1 MKTKLPSLAILQVA
15 DTGPLDSLVVMLNS
29 VGIFCALPN
38 YLLQGELRR
47 LGCDS
52 VLSVDDL
59 VRSGSYDPP
68 RETLPIVGPKDMER
82 RDVLF
87 VDIKAQKN
95 HAKVTKRWPHLAYR
109 QLWYRIN
116 GGKPEHVINTKGDHG
131 DEVNPPCPVL
141 TPNQWYGK
149 GWVDTTTDDNKI
161 FRTNSPCKSYSCWP
175 PFVAINDYD
184 PSTRWT
190 HSWERPICLV
200 HNVVGWGY
208 GPLTDKFREMGVAL
222 HGERSPDG
230 LLKHREVP
238 TRLSKCLAYVHLKIS
253 DAPGYALYEALAAG
267 CPVICTRK
275 LIWKCRMQELL
286 IPNVTC
292 LVFDKETHAP
302 FSTEDL
308 VQCEHEVRQHLKD
321 LTSPEYNERIGMAG
335 RQQLTK
341 IMWNEA
347 NDKESLHEFLTRH
360 YGA

>member
-15 DTGPLDSLVVMLNS
+15 DVGPLDSIVMMLNS
-29 VGIFCALPN
+29 VGISCALPN
-38 YLLQGELRR
+38 YQLQGELRR
-47 LGCDS
+47 LGCDT

-68 RETLPIVGPKDMER
+68 REAIPVVGQAEMER

-95 HAKVTKRWPHLAYR
+95 YHKVTKRWPHLANR

-116 GGKPEHVINTKGDHG
+116 GGKPEHAINANGDHG
-131 DEVNPPCPVL
+131 DEINPPCPVL
-141 TPNQWYGK
+141 TPNQWY
-149 GWVDTTTDDNKI
+149 
-161 FRTNSPCKSYSCWP
+161 SPNGGPEWCSTAKAYCCWP
-175 PFVAINDYD
+175 PFAAIEDYHRVD
-184 PSTRWT
+184 RWQKN
-190 HSWERPICLV
+190 WERPICLV
-200 HNVVGWGY
+200 HNLAGWGY
-208 GPLTDKFREMGVAL
+208 GPLADKFREMGVAL

-238 TRLSKCLAYVHLKIS
+238 TRLSKCLAYVHLKS
-253 DAPGYALYEALAAG
+253 NDAPGYALYEALAAG

-275 LIWKCRMQELL
+275 LIWKCRMEELL
-286 IPNVTC
+286 IPGDTC

-335 RQQLTK
+335 RRQLTK
-341 IMWNEA
+341 VMWNETR
-347 NDKESLHEFLTRH
+347 DKESLRQFLLTH